1 MNTFQKLRMLKI
13 NNRNYFFIALV
24 ISLTFLLIFTLLSH
38 FGLIQSEDSAYLIG
52 EASRWCERVS
62 GGIFREPVNTLSN
75 LGFMFVGL
83 YIFWIISNEH
93 HDSKNLFKGITP
105 ISILYAS
112 VVIYLGPGSMLMHG
126 TNTEW
131 GAWADNL
138 SMIMYIILPWL
149 FNIYAMSKWSI
160 NQFLYTY
167 ISIVVIYSIWRW
179 FTDFE
184 LGINFNLFGVSIG
197 LWVISEVLYRYWSPV
212 FRLISGFV
220 GFLVLLLFGT
230 MPNEVFTNFNEYWWV
245 ILFWLPAILSKEK
258 PKYSRTYKWF
268 ILGMISYL
276 SAFAIWLTGVP
287 DHASCSPDS
296 VIQAH
301 GIWHLL
307 TALATYF
314 FFLHYRS
321 EKTV

>member
-13 NNRNYFFIALV
+13 NNRNYFFIALI
-24 ISLTFLLIFTLLSH
+24 ISLTFLLIFTILSH

-220 GFLVLLLFGT
+220 GFLVLMLFGT

>member
-1 MNTFQKLRMLKI
+1 MNKF
-13 NNRNYFFIALV
+13 YFFNLALF
-24 ISLTFLLIFTLLSH
+24 ISISFLLIFTLLSALN
-38 FGLIQSEDSAYLIG
+38 LIQSNETAYLIG

-62 GGIFREPVNTLSN
+62 GGLFREPVNTLSN

-83 YIFWIISNEH
+83 YMFWILSNDENN
-93 HDSKNLFKGITP
+93 STNPFIGINK

-149 FNIYAMSKWSI
+149 FNIYSMSKWSI
-160 NQFLYTY
+160 NQFLKTY
-167 ISIVVIYSIWRW
+167 LGIVIIYSVWRW

-212 FRLISGFV
+212 FRIMSGFV
-220 GFLVLLLFGT
+220 GFLVLMLFGT
-230 MPNEVFTNFNEYWWV
+230 MPNEVFENFNEYWWV
-245 ILFWLPAILSKEK
+245 ILFWLPAVLSNEK
-258 PKYSRTYKWF
+258 PKHTRTYKWF

-287 DHASCSPDS
+287 DHESCSPDS
-296 VIQAH
+296 LIQAH

-321 EKTV
+321 VKTI

>member
-1 MNTFQKLRMLKI
+1 MLSDKF
-13 NNRNYFFIALV
+13 YHFYIALIAS
-24 ISLTFLLIFTLLSH
+24 ISFLFLFFTLSAL
-38 FGLIQSEDSAYLIG
+38 GLIQSIEASNLIG

-62 GGIFREPVNTLSN
+62 DGLFREPVNTLSN
-75 LGFMFVGL
+75 LGFMVVGL
-83 YIFWIISNEH
+83 YIFWVLCN
-93 HDSKNLFKGITP
+93 DKKNSTNPFIGINK

-131 GAWADNL
+131 GEWADNL

-149 FNIYAMSKWSI
+149 FNIYSMSKWSI
-160 NQFLYTY
+160 NQFLNTY

-212 FRLISGFV
+212 FRLLSGFV
-220 GFLVLLLFGT
+220 GFLVLMMFGT
-230 MPNEVFTNFNEYWWV
+230 MPNEVFENFNEYWWV
-245 ILFWLPAILSKEK
+245 ILFWLPAVLSNKK
-258 PKYSRTYKWF
+258 PKHSRTYKWF

-287 DHASCSPDS
+287 DHETCSPDS
-296 VIQAH
+296 LIQAH

-314 FFLHYRS
+314 FFLHYRAV
-321 EKTV
+321 KTV